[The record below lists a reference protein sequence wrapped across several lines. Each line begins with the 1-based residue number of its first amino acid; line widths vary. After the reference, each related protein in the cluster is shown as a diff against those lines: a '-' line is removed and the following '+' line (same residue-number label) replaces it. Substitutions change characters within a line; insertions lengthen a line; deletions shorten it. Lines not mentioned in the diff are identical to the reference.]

1 MLEVIET
8 FSVRLSIESA
18 KEAFYCEN
26 KCLKIVT
33 SLYISNH
40 KKQLKEA
47 FQINITIE
55 ALTEKAPILKI
66 HHPITNSLQ
75 EMRGK
80 LGSNKKIPN
89 VIKGRLKLSS

>member
-40 KKQLKEA
+40 KK
-47 FQINITIE
+47 
-55 ALTEKAPILKI
+55 
-66 HHPITNSLQ
+66 
-75 EMRGK
+75 
-80 LGSNKKIPN
+80 
-89 VIKGRLKLSS
+89 